1 MKYLFFIFFSF
12 NSLSVASELTAGSDK
27 EAAERSLIE
36 QCDTEVRAICDFSPF
51 EIQEERECISANIS
65 NLSSQCSLQIERALD
80 RSRPVEPPKF
90 IGTANN

>member
-51 EIQEERECISANIS
+51 
-65 NLSSQCSLQIERALD
+65 
-80 RSRPVEPPKF
+80 
-90 IGTANN
+90 